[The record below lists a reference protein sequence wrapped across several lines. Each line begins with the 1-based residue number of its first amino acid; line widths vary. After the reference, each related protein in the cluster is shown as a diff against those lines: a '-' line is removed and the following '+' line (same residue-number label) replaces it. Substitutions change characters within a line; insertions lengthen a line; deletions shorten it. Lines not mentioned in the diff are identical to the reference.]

1 MNIATRKTVA
11 ELAGGWTHKI
21 TLTHEDL
28 TETNA
33 NTAQTITLLTLPAN
47 AAVMHAGFYLETPF
61 QDASDAALNT
71 TTLIVGDAGD
81 TDRLIPSKELNVNG
95 TEILAFATANATDS
109 IPYAYVASTT
119 VSAIFGSM
127 AAKSLSD
134 IDAGKIH
141 IFLQVSNLDQVD

>member
-1 MNIATRKTVA
+1 MITATRKTVA
-11 ELAGGWTHKI
+11 ELAGGWTHKL

-33 NTAQTITLLTLPAN
+33 NTAQTIALLTLPAN

-61 QDASDAALNT
+61 ADASDAALNT
-71 TTLIVGDAGD
+71 TTLIVGDAGS
-81 TDRLIPSKELNVNG
+81 TARLIPSKELNVNG
-95 TEILAFATANATDS
+95 TEILAWVTANATDTL
-109 IPYAYVASTT
+109 PYAYVDSTT

-134 IDAGKIH
+134 VDTGKIH
-141 IFLQVSNLDQVD
+141 IFLQVSELDAVL